1 MLTLY
6 RIALYLAFPLV
17 MLRLLARALR
27 DRRYFERVYERLGFV
42 GKRPPPGGVWIH
54 AVSVGEVT
62 AAAPLVEHLLATYPH
77 QAVTVTT
84 MTPTGAD
91 RVAAAF
97 AGRVRHC
104 YLPYDYPGAVKRF
117 LGAVSPRLALVME
130 TEIWPNLIARCHR
143 LGVPLIYVNVRLSRR
158 SHRGYHRLKALIKPT
173 LKKIDRFAV
182 QTRFDAKRLMR
193 LGAPPSALTVTGS
206 IKFDVALSA
215 GESEREAAQSLR
227 NQWGERPVWV
237 AGSTHEGEESQ
248 ILDAFARVRTEH
260 KSLLLV
266 IVPRHPQRFK
276 RVSRLCTRRGYQTV
290 LRSQVKH
297 QTISP
302 NTDIYIGDTMGELP
316 MLIAA
321 GDIAFIGGS
330 LTPVGGHN
338 VLEASAAGVPVVFG
352 RQMFN
357 FTEIADLVLR
367 HAAGI
372 QVLDSGELGE
382 VVLRLLGDAVLM
394 GQYAER
400 GRELV
405 ERNRGAL
412 GKICLLVDEE
422 LGKSVPPNSVI
433 LER

>member
-27 DRRYFERVYERLGFV
+27 DRRYFDRVYERLGFV
-42 GKRPPPGGVWIH
+42 GKRPPSGGVWIH
-54 AVSVGEVT
+54 AVSVGEVN
-62 AAAPLVEHLLATYPH
+62 AAAPLVEHLLKTYPH
-77 QAVTVTT
+77 QPVTVTT

-91 RVAAAF
+91 RVAATF

-143 LGVPLIYVNVRLSRR
+143 LGVPLVYVNVRLSRR

-173 LKKIDRFAV
+173 LKKVDRFAV

-193 LGAPPSALTVTGS
+193 LGAPASALTVTGS

-215 GESEREAAQSLR
+215 GAGEREAAQSLR
-227 NQWGERPVWV
+227 NQWGRERPVWV
-237 AGSTHEGEESQ
+237 AGSTHEGEELQ
-248 ILDAFARVRTEH
+248 ILDAFAQVRAQH

-276 RVSRLCTRRGYQTV
+276 RVSRLCARRGYHTI

-297 QTISP
+297 QTINP

-321 GDIAFIGGS
+321 ADIAFIGGS
-330 LTPVGGHN
+330 LVPVGGHN

-352 RQMFN
+352 REMFN

-382 VVLRLLGDAVLM
+382 VVLRLLGDSVLM

-405 ERNRGAL
+405 EKNRGAL
-412 GKICLLVDEE
+412 GKICVLVDEE
-422 LGKSVPPNSVI
+422 LVKLPVI